1 MRLFCKVVH
10 WCKCFTHRCIDTEWK
25 KMIKSTPQP
34 FSRLKSKKKIFFA
47 RVKIF
52 KNFFLDFRNAY
63 HRDFFLTGSLSFE
76 LYNEK
81 KIKSKFWAEP
91 YKPGI
96 VSKIISRKNYLFS
109 KKFFSNFWNYFFKK
123 KIFFIKFTCLKI

>member
-1 MRLFCKVVH
+1 
-10 WCKCFTHRCIDTEWK
+10 
-25 KMIKSTPQP
+25 MIKSTPQP

-52 KNFFLDFRNAY
+52 KNFFLDFGNTY

-81 KIKSKFWAEP
+81 KIKSKF
-91 YKPGI
+91 
-96 VSKIISRKNYLFS
+96 
-109 KKFFSNFWNYFFKK
+109 
-123 KIFFIKFTCLKI
+123 